1 MVLTSEYLK
10 IMCGKKI
17 RIVLIKKKKEKEKEK
32 EKKNCKYSDCASIA
46 FTLSFLQ
53 GIPLYDSDRPC
64 LV

>member
-1 MVLTSEYLK
+1 
-10 IMCGKKI
+10 MCGKKI